1 MTRLAGAQ
9 VNLKNTWKP
18 MEKFLT
24 NSAKT
29 EFFFFEKNVY
39 FENFQ
44 KTKNLD
50 FWRPPGASNGFPQK

>member
-1 MTRLAGAQ
+1 M
-9 VNLKNTWKP
+9 K
-18 MEKFLT
+18 KFLK
-24 NSAKT
+24 NSAKNRKNV
-29 EFFFFEKNVY
+29 FEQKVY